1 MEIVVCI
8 KQVPS
13 VSELPWDAKRKRFK
27 RELAGGMMNPACK
40 IALEAGLRLKRQVG
54 GRVSVLSMGPPEA
67 DEVIR
72 EAIALGADRGYLLS
86 DHILAGADTLATS
99 HALAL
104 AVRKICP
111 DFDLILTGIQTT
123 DSETGQV
130 GPQLAEEL
138 DLATAAGVHEIK
150 PEQETIVIERI
161 TDNFRQKLRLPLPA
175 LVTVAADAYQ
185 ISYVPMAGVEEAF
198 GPVEVKTLTA
208 ADIGAEPSKVGAAGS
223 PTVIVDVK
231 PTDHQRKGVHL
242 KGAAMTMVTELFD
255 RFGDSLG
262 GAIGRDLKKD

>member
-1 MEIVVCI
+1 MEIIVCI

-13 VSELPWDAKRKRFK
+13 VSELPWDAKKKRFK

-40 IALEAGLRLKRQVG
+40 IALEVGLQLKGRVG
-54 GRVSVLSMGPPEA
+54 GRVSVVSMGPPEA

-86 DHILAGADTLATS
+86 DYNLAGADTLATS

-104 AVRKICP
+104 AIKKVCP

-138 DLATAAGVHEIK
+138 GAAVAAGVHEIK
-150 PEQETIVIERI
+150 PEQGAIVVERI
-161 TDNFRQKLRLPLPA
+161 IDNFRQKLRLPLPA
-175 LVTVAADAYQ
+175 LVTVAADALQ
-185 ISYVPMAGVEEAF
+185 LSYVPMAGVEEAF
-198 GPVEVKTLTA
+198 GQVEVQTLTA
-208 ADIGAEPSKVGAAGS
+208 ADIGAEPGKVGAAGS
-223 PTVIVDVK
+223 PTVIVDVN
-231 PTDHQRKGVHL
+231 PTDHQRKGVFL
-242 KGAAMTMVTELFD
+242 KGAATTMVAELFD
-255 RFGDSLG
+255 RFGDTLG